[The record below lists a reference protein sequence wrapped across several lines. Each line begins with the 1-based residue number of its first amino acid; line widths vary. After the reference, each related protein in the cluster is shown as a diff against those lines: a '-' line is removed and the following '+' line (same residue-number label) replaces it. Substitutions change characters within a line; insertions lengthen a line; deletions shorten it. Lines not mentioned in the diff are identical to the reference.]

1 MTTQE
6 LIDAINDISIIQAT
20 YNPYFGV
27 TVYENEQK
35 MLADG
40 DGKHAKDYWLRID
53 DSMSSINT
61 CKYDWGFDP
70 TKVAVSDLK
79 QVLDLADEY
88 FSTPIKLRKSWECN
102 YFGGVEDAIK

>member
-40 DGKHAKDYWLRID
+40 DGKHAKD
-53 DSMSSINT
+53 
-61 CKYDWGFDP
+61 
-70 TKVAVSDLK
+70 
-79 QVLDLADEY
+79 
-88 FSTPIKLRKSWECN
+88 
-102 YFGGVEDAIK
+102 